1 MPKTVAILQGH
12 PDPAGSHL
20 CHALADAYA
29 EGAAAAG
36 HRVLRV
42 EIARI
47 DVPVLRDQR
56 AFETGEL
63 PASLAEAKDAVI
75 AADHVVLVFPLW
87 LGTMPA
93 LLKAFLEQVMR
104 PGTAFAYPATQSG
117 GFAKTLL
124 DGRSARV
131 VVTMGMPA
139 FLYRLWYL
147 GHGIAGMRRNI
158 LNFVGI
164 GPVRETLYGMVEAA
178 GDARRRKWIAA
189 MRRLGAKAA

>member
-12 PDPAGSHL
+12 PDPAGGHL

-63 PASLAEAKDAVI
+63 PASLAEAKDAVV

-93 LLKAFLEQVMR
+93 LVKAFLEQVMR
-104 PGTAFAYPATQSG
+104 PGVAFAYE
-117 GFAKTLL
+117 KTGIRKLL
-124 DGRSARV
+124 TGRSAHI

-139 FLYRLWYL
+139 LAYRLFFL
-147 GHGIAGMRRNI
+147 SHGVAGLRRSIFKFVGLSPVRSTMFGMVMAASERTRQGWLARMRRD
-158 LNFVGI
+158 G
-164 GPVRETLYGMVEAA
+164 
-178 GDARRRKWIAA
+178 ARLR
-189 MRRLGAKAA
+189 

>member
-12 PDPAGSHL
+12 PNPAGSHL

-63 PASLAEAKDAVI
+63 PASLAEAKDAVV

-93 LLKAFLEQVMR
+93 LVKAFLEQVMR
-104 PGTAFAYPATQSG
+104 PGVAFAYE
-117 GFAKTLL
+117 KTGIRKLL
-124 DGRSARV
+124 TGRSAHI

-139 FLYRLWYL
+139 LAYRLFFL
-147 GHGIAGMRRNI
+147 SHGVAGLRRNI
-158 LNFVGI
+158 FKFVGFS
-164 GPVRETLYGMVEAA
+164 PVRSTLFGMVAA
-178 GDARRRKWIAA
+178 APERTRDGWLAR
-189 MRRLGAKAA
+189 MRRDGERLR

>member
-93 LLKAFLEQVMR
+93 LVKAFLEQVMR
-104 PGTAFAYPATQSG
+104 PGVAFAYE
-117 GFAKTLL
+117 KTGIRKLL
-124 DGRSARV
+124 TGRSAHI

-139 FLYRLWYL
+139 LAYRLFFL
-147 GHGIAGMRRNI
+147 SHGVAGLRRNI
-158 LNFVGI
+158 FKFVGFS
-164 GPVRETLYGMVEAA
+164 PVRATMFGMVMAA
-178 GDARRRKWIAA
+178 SERTRDGWLAR
-189 MRRLGAKAA
+189 MRRDGGRLR

>member
-63 PASLAEAKDAVI
+63 PASLAEAKDAVV

-93 LLKAFLEQVMR
+93 LVKAFLEQVMR
-104 PGTAFAYPATQSG
+104 PGVAFAYE
-117 GFAKTLL
+117 KTGIRKLL
-124 DGRSARV
+124 TGRSAHI

-139 FLYRLWYL
+139 LAYRLFFL
-147 GHGIAGMRRNI
+147 SHGVAGLRRNI
-158 LNFVGI
+158 FKFVGFS
-164 GPVRETLYGMVEAA
+164 PVRSTLFGMVAA
-178 GDARRRKWIAA
+178 APERTRDGWLAR
-189 MRRLGAKAA
+189 MRRDGERLR